1 MSLTADGQGAVFDVP
16 IALAKD
22 FVAGK
27 GIDVGLFS
35 FLHVSLRAVP
45 RPWALLPLIALPFFF
60 NGIPAVRVAPTVC
73 FAMAEVS
80 FPGTCSS
87 EPS

>member
-1 MSLTADGQGAVFDVP
+1 MPEDSLSDVRRMSLTADGQGAVFDVP

-35 FLHVSLRAVP
+35 FLHVSLRAVS
-45 RPWALLPLIALPFFF
+45 RPWPLLPLIALPFFF
-60 NGIPAVRVAPTVC
+60 NGIP
-73 FAMAEVS
+73 S
-80 FPGTCSS
+80 G
-87 EPS
+87 